1 MTNYRGKI
9 ICFSIIIIDI
19 AAGILGLKAEIAEHK
34 GTNLS
39 IFLFECKAPMRQAYK
54 LGLAA
59 AVLLVL
65 AHAVANLL
73 GGCTCICSREEF
85 QRASADRQMA
95 VATLSLS
102 WLVLAAGFT
111 LLMIGA
117 VSNSQSRASCIL
129 PHPHFLATGG
139 SVCFVHGL
147 FGMAYY
153 VSAAAASLEE
163 EQNHRRDE
171 SLGVRV

>member
-1 MTNYRGKI
+1 MESLIVPNFCSLQPAARMTNYRGKI

-102 WLVLAAGFT
+102 CFT
-111 LLMIGA
+111 
-117 VSNSQSRASCIL
+117 
-129 PHPHFLATGG
+129 
-139 SVCFVHGL
+139 
-147 FGMAYY
+147 
-153 VSAAAASLEE
+153 
-163 EQNHRRDE
+163 
-171 SLGVRV
+171 